1 MSNLLIAGKKLA
13 QKNSEYYQKL
23 LKSGEDSIDID
34 ILTNKKTVY
43 EDVRKHLRKKLSEF
57 QYFEDNLFPDFEDF
71 LKNKM
76 KRFLSKE
83 N

>member
-23 LKSGEDSIDID
+23 LKSGEDSIDI
-34 ILTNKKTVY
+34 LTNKKTVY

-57 QYFEDNLFPDFEDF
+57 
-71 LKNKM
+71 
-76 KRFLSKE
+76 
-83 N
+83 

>member
-23 LKSGEDSIDID
+23 LKSGEDSIDI
-34 ILTNKKTVY
+34 LTNKKTVY

-57 QYFEDNLFPDFEDF
+57 QYFEANLFPDFEDF

>member
-57 QYFEDNLFPDFEDF
+57 
-71 LKNKM
+71 
-76 KRFLSKE
+76 
-83 N
+83 